1 MPIFAALML
10 GGMALGLTGQAV
22 LDSTKNVTDTC
33 NQISSAKELQ
43 SETEAQYNKLF
54 KGASVITSEIKAY
67 KTAVGN
73 QKGVYETMTYASK
86 EFAKIDRNSKI
97 IGLCIFLFVLII
109 ALLFKYFNVFGLIW
123 GLFK

>member
-1 MPIFAALML
+1 MPIFAALMI
-10 GGMALGLTGQAV
+10 GGMALGLAGQAV

-54 KGASVITSEIKAY
+54 KNGFKIQSDIINYTN
-67 KTAVGN
+67 AVGT